1 MANAWREHVKKTM
14 VKMKAEA
21 KKGETVM
28 LKDDLKEAGKTYK
41 KSGDAGVKHH
51 KTAKR
56 KTAKRKSSKK
66 KTAKRKSAKRKSAK
80 RKSHKKKH

>member
-21 KKGETVM
+21 KGETVM
-28 LKDDLKEAGKTYK
+28 LKDVLKEAGKTYK

-56 KTAKRKSSKK
+56 KSSKRKSSKK
-66 KTAKRKSAKRKSAK
+66 KTAKRKSAKRKS
-80 RKSHKKKH
+80 HKKKH